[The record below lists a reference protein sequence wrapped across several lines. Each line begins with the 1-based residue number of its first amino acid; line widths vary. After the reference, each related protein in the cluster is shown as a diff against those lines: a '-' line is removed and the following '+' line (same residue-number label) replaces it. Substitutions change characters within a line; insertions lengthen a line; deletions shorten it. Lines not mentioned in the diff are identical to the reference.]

1 VAAHGAPDRDR
12 RAGRGRG
19 VSRIGRRTERWFL
32 GIVMAMLAFMV
43 ERRVLRAL
51 KRSR

>member
-1 VAAHGAPDRDR
+1 M
-12 RAGRGRG
+12 
-19 VSRIGRRTERWFL
+19 SKIGRRTERWFL
-32 GIVMAMLAFMV
+32 GLVMAILAFMV

>member
-1 VAAHGAPDRDR
+1 M
-12 RAGRGRG
+12 
-19 VSRIGRRTERWFL
+19 SRIGQRTERWFL
-32 GIVMAMLAFMV
+32 GLVMSILAFMV

>member
-1 VAAHGAPDRDR
+1 M
-12 RAGRGRG
+12 
-19 VSRIGRRTERWFL
+19 SRIGRRTERWFL
-32 GIVMAMLAFMV
+32 GLVMAILAFMV

>member
-1 VAAHGAPDRDR
+1 
-12 RAGRGRG
+12 
-19 VSRIGRRTERWFL
+19 VSGFGRRTERWFL
-32 GIVMAMLAFMV
+32 GLVMAMLAFMV

>member
-1 VAAHGAPDRDR
+1 
-12 RAGRGRG
+12 
-19 VSRIGRRTERWFL
+19 VSKIGRRTERWFL
-32 GIVMAMLAFMV
+32 GLVMAILAFMV